1 MNKEKEKI
9 LEELKVK
16 RSNLQERVPQ
26 NIVIQNIKLLGAIQL
41 NEVEKDKN
49 QEGLKTAKLYLVE
62 EYNKETDEIM
72 LKYYADDEFIGIDNK
87 GEFIPTGLAREKYD
101 NIDSIKDVLENLEEK
116 EEIQKGAAEKEKTQ
130 EIYDLNELEV
140 EKEQEEK
147 GISKNEDKE
156 EIEERKLTADKSGAT
171 SLDQEVDRRTLRN
184 LMDLEEDD
192 AYIKPISASLA
203 KEKYGVNVNSKDA
216 LEIIKNNG
224 ESRLADSSVVK
235 QDVQE
240 GNNSFNK
247 DLNMKVDGSVE
258 YESNTTS
265 FELANMPNH
274 YISIGYDD
282 MTTKKEIKFSKRSG
296 REGHR
301 EPEKELLKEGA
312 SEYID
317 PDQRNMRRRNEEG
330 IGEPDEIVERYE
342 AEKEAGC
349 EDIRVEDVDN
359 YENNDTFHI
368 DPDDKI
374 EGTDITWR
382 QFANKCGY
390 RGEDG
395 LQKAHKEFIDY
406 KLSHKDLA
414 NDEVV
419 EEIVE
424 EIENEMPGPNRDRR

>member
-1 MNKEKEKI
+1 MNKEKELILEKLRNI
-9 LEELKVK
+9 KQTAESYFKENNFENYAVKNVIHYNRKVELINKETGKKEEFDLYAVIAENTNPEMGGDDIFELEYLEDKEGNIVTISDLIQEYEGFANIKDVVDKTKENEEKPEEEQDKELKKDTLEEL
-16 RSNLQERVPQ
+16 
-26 NIVIQNIKLLGAIQL
+26 
-41 NEVEKDKN
+41 
-49 QEGLKTAKLYLVE
+49 E
-62 EYNKETDEIM
+62 E
-72 LKYYADDEFIGIDNK
+72 
-87 GEFIPTGLAREKYD
+87 
-101 NIDSIKDVLENLEEK
+101 
-116 EEIQKGAAEKEKTQ
+116 
-130 EIYDLNELEV
+130 

-147 GISKNEDKE
+147 NESKE
-156 EIEERKLTADKSGAT
+156 EKVEEKKLTSDKAGAT

-184 LMDLEEDD
+184 LIGLDGDD
-192 AYIKPISASLA
+192 AYIKPISASQV
-203 KEKYGVNVNSKDA
+203 KSKYGVNINTKEGI
-216 LEIIKNNG
+216 EIIKQDG
-224 ESRLADSSVVK
+224 TSRLAGEDIFK
-235 QDVQE
+235 QDSQE
-240 GNNSFNK
+240 GNNSFNR

-265 FELANMPNH
+265 LELANMPNH

-282 MTTKKEIKFSKRSG
+282 MTTKREIKFSKRSG

-349 EDIRVEDVDN
+349 DDIRVEDVDN
-359 YENNDTFHI
+359 YENNDTLHI
-368 DPDDKI
+368 DPDEKI

-419 EEIVE
+419 EEVVE